1 MREQPFVQI
10 SNEIYG
16 FPWALLAGGAENVV
30 TSRWRV
36 DGASNGKWMHTF
48 YAAIASGSTP
58 AEAAATAMRQM
69 RKRMKSPLFL
79 GFDAGERSLM
89 TGLASDLVEN
99 AKNIG
104 VVLTSAS
111 AASYAA
117 GYLALRSRAHA
128 LGTDPGFT
136 LLDQAYVFAGFRFAL
151 ITLVALLAISPLL
164 ILGKA
169 IVGATAR
176 FVKPRG
182 LEVLSVLI
190 AVVLAVLTLASFRP
204 LFVEG
209 VLLADPVAQDGAV
222 QRALVSGVLGRGVVG
237 VFVVLAATAA
247 AITVLWISDR
257 YAHTGAR
264 DPLIM
269 VLLVI
274 GALQL
279 VLLPV
284 QYGIFFADRTARV
297 LARAPEGVGD
307 VLPPVWLVD
316 RGADR
321 AALLARL
328 PRGSLSL
335 ITIKAET
342 LDGIAVVGT
351 TTIAEVVEGKGAP

>member
-1 MREQPFVQI
+1 
-10 SNEIYG
+10 
-16 FPWALLAGGAENVV
+16 
-30 TSRWRV
+30 
-36 DGASNGKWMHTF
+36 
-48 YAAIASGSTP
+48 
-58 AEAAATAMRQM
+58 
-69 RKRMKSPLFL
+69 
-79 GFDAGERSLM
+79 M

-99 AKNIG
+99 AKNVG

-151 ITLVALLAISPLL
+151 ITLVALLAVSPLL

-182 LEVLSVLI
+182 LEVLSALI
-190 AVVLAVLTLASFRP
+190 AVVLAVLTLASFRS

-247 AITVLWISDR
+247 AAITVLWISDR
-257 YAHTGAR
+257 YARTGAR
-264 DPLIM
+264 DPLTM

-274 GALQL
+274 AALQL

-284 QYGIFFADRTARV
+284 QSGIFFADRTARV
-297 LARAPEGVGD
+297 LAAGCARRSSGG

-328 PRGSLSL
+328 PGGSLSL

-342 LDGIAVVGT
+342 LGCGSSRCRNQDHRRNRRG
-351 TTIAEVVEGKGAP
+351 